1 MLAATVVVAIT
12 AVLVLLGLYTLQ
24 PNEAAIIQLFGA
36 YRGTTRTPGLRAT
49 NPFYT
54 RKKLSLRAR
63 NLNGERLK
71 VNDKRGNPIEIAAV
85 VVWRVDDT
93 AKAFFDVD
101 SYENYVK
108 LQAEAAVR
116 HLASSFAYDDADR
129 TMPDTAEPTLLASA
143 TTVTRALVT
152 ELEERFEK
160 AGVIVEEARITHL
173 AYAPEIAQV
182 MLRRQQAEA
191 IIAART
197 KIVHG
202 AVSMVQMALNEL
214 SERRVV
220 ELDDERRGGDG
231 EQLVDGAV
239 RRIGGA
245 ARSQHRHAVRLRAA
259 HADDAPMTGKKA
271 FLLRLDPAVWDGLER
286 LARAELRSVNAEIEY
301 LLRDA
306 LAQRGIKPKST
317 PAARR
322 TTDSAA
328 ASDPLHALEAQE
340 QERVDREHAEDR
352 EPDSRSS
359 SRAPACA

>member
-1 MLAATVVVAIT
+1 MGMAMAGAAKDIHQEQPVRTYSGFVALAIGIALLVLAGWLVNDIFANVRARVPISFAMLAATVVVAIT

-49 NPFYT
+49 NPFYA

-220 ELDDERRGGDG
+220 ELDDERR
-231 EQLVDGAV
+231 
-239 RRIGGA
+239 A
-245 ARSQHRHAVRLRAA
+245 AMVSNLLTVLCAESEVQPVVN
-259 HADDAPMTGKKA
+259 TGTLYA
-271 FLLRLDPAVWDGLER
+271 
-286 LARAELRSVNAEIEY
+286 
-301 LLRDA
+301 
-306 LAQRGIKPKST
+306 
-317 PAARR
+317 
-322 TTDSAA
+322 
-328 ASDPLHALEAQE
+328 
-340 QERVDREHAEDR
+340 
-352 EPDSRSS
+352 
-359 SRAPACA
+359 

>member
-1 MLAATVVVAIT
+1 MSTAMAGAAKDIHQEQPVRTYSGFVALAVGIALFVLAGWLVNDIVANVRARVPSSFAMLAATVVVAIT

-191 IIAART
+191 IIAARK

-202 AVSMVQMALNEL
+202 AVSMVEMALAEL
-214 SERRVV
+214 SAKQVV
-220 ELDDERRGGDG
+220 HLDDERK
-231 EQLVDGAV
+231 
-239 RRIGGA
+239 A
-245 ARSQHRHAVRLRAA
+245 AMVQNL
-259 HADDAPMTGKKA
+259 MTV
-271 FLLRLDPAVWDGLER
+271 LC
-286 LARAELRSVNAEIEY
+286 AESNVQPVINAGTLY
-301 LLRDA
+301 T
-306 LAQRGIKPKST
+306 G
-317 PAARR
+317 
-322 TTDSAA
+322 
-328 ASDPLHALEAQE
+328 
-340 QERVDREHAEDR
+340 
-352 EPDSRSS
+352 
-359 SRAPACA
+359 